1 MNVGKRWNQNQKLKT
16 DGVIETVRGF
26 ISHFKIIAALGV
38 VTAVHAVIEDNG
50 TEQTI
55 TTGLTNP
62 DVTRVITASAAGTS
76 ADIKAI
82 QVVVNGTND
91 NDEVITETLPVFTVN
106 TAGSVTGSKAFKT
119 VTSVVVPAHDETG
132 ATTKI
137 GVGAVLGIPYKLD
150 HNTVLNTYLDGVLE
164 GTDAT
169 VTTSKTA
176 IESNTIDLNS
186 DLDGSQVDV
195 YLIVS

>member
-1 MNVGKRWNQNQKLKT
+1 MNTGKRWNQNQKLKT

-26 ISHFKIIAALGV
+26 ISHLKIIAALGV
-38 VTAVHAVIEDNG
+38 VTAVHAVIVDDG

-55 TTGLTNP
+55 TTDITNP
-62 DVTRVITASAAGTS
+62 DVTRVITASAAGTA
-76 ADIKAI
+76 ADIRAI

-91 NDEVITETLPVFTVN
+91 NDEVITETLPAFTVN

-119 VTSVVVPAHDETG
+119 VTSVVVPPHDGTG
-132 ATTKI
+132 ATTTI

-150 HNTVLNTYLDGVLE
+150 HNTVLNTYLDGVHE

>member
-1 MNVGKRWNQNQKLKT
+1 VNVGKRYKQDQKLKT

-26 ISHFKIIAALGV
+26 ISHLKIIAALGV
-38 VTAVHAVIEDNG
+38 VTAVHAVIVDDG

-55 TTGLTNP
+55 TTDITNP
-62 DVTRVITASAAGTS
+62 DVTRVITASAAGTA
-76 ADIKAI
+76 ADIRAI

-91 NDEVITETLPVFTVN
+91 NDEVITETLPAFTVN

-119 VTSVVVPAHDETG
+119 VTSVVVPPHDGTG

-137 GVGAVLGIPYKLD
+137 GLGDVLGIPYKLD
-150 HNTVLNTYLDGVLE
+150 HNTVLNTYLDGVHE